1 MDFLFGL
8 MFSNVL
14 YCTVN
19 EINKGSLNFFC
30 SQTTGSSDTSSDT
43 ASDEDSDSLS
53 TSSDET
59 SSSLDDSS
67 SNSTHDSDFEF
78 WSDEELVESFEN
90 QDYEI
95 QEREADFDRSHVTE
109 STLLEEREMELC
121 TTYEHDSSVYAPF
134 CSNVNE
140 INGKLE
146 SMLQT
151 MFKEEISETNIVNRD
166 RLLVSVEKLIELRG
180 NQCDSALHDGNKC
193 QEEVCF
199 DAECRGSVL
208 KLRWECAIGHKG
220 LWVSSEVVNVATSP
234 PVFVNDILF
243 TACVVM
249 SGNHYGKV
257 SLLSK
262 FLNLKI
268 PSQSTFTRN
277 QRFFIVPVI
286 LEAWTELK
294 SNITGIVKA
303 YKDLCLIGDGRNDSP
318 GFSARYCVYVL
329 MEQLTGIIIDVEI
342 LDRRETGGHSPNM
355 EREGLTRLLE
365 RLMKTLDISEVV
377 TDASS
382 SIIKRLGDLKGEI
395 L

>member
-1 MDFLFGL
+1 M
-8 MFSNVL
+8 
-14 YCTVN
+14 Y
-19 EINKGSLNFFC
+19 GSSNFFC
-30 SQTTGSSDTSSDT
+30 SQTTESSENSSDTSSD
-43 ASDEDSDSLS
+43 EDSDCCS
-53 TSSDET
+53 TSSDESST
-59 SSSLDDSS
+59 SPDDSS
-67 SNSTHDSDFEF
+67 SDSTHDSDFEF
-78 WSDEELVESFEN
+78 WSDEELVEDFEN
-90 QDYEI
+90 EDFEI
-95 QEREADFDRSHVTE
+95 HEREVDFDRSHVIE
-109 STLLEEREMELC
+109 STLLEERDMELC
-121 TTYEHDSSVYAPF
+121 TTYENDTSIYAPF

-151 MFKEEISETNIVNRD
+151 IFREEISETNVVNRD
-166 RLLVSVEKLIELRG
+166 RLLVSVEKLIELKG
-180 NQCDSALHDGNKC
+180 NQCDFALADGNKC

-199 DAECRGSVL
+199 DVEFRGSVL
-208 KLRWECAIGHKG
+208 KLRWECALGHKG
-220 LWVSSEVVNVATSP
+220 IWLSSEEVNVATSS

-277 QRFFIVPVI
+277 QRLFIVPVI

-294 SNITGIVKA
+294 SNITDIVKA

-329 MEQLTGIIIDVEI
+329 MEQLTGIILDIEI

-365 RLMKTLDISEVV
+365 KLMKICDISEVV

-382 SIIKRLGDLKGEI
+382 SIIKRLADLKGKI